1 LQRCNQATYK
11 LWVAWFFV
19 FLLGEDEVVKQRVIC
34 RVVWGLML
42 VVLLL
47 VACGSEEGEVPESTK
62 SPLPTPIA
70 ETPASSPIQTPSAG
84 LPNWDADPEPGK
96 AILRG
101 RIELTQPSALLGEL
115 FLAKVVPTSDPNIG
129 LLELDEEAA
138 SRASIDRDTWQ
149 FIFLNV
155 EPGKYG
161 VIAWEPMNSSPLN
174 DPATGETLML
184 ELLADQVTDVGTLSF
199 P

>member
-1 LQRCNQATYK
+1 VR
-11 LWVAWFFV
+11 
-19 FLLGEDEVVKQRVIC
+19 QRVIC

-47 VACGSEEGEVPESTK
+47 VACGSEEGAVPESKKSTR

-70 ETPASSPIQTPSAG
+70 ATPASSPIQTPSVG
-84 LPNWDADPEPGK
+84 LPNWDADSEPGK

-101 RIELTQPSALLGEL
+101 QIELTQPSVLLGEL
-115 FLAKVVPTSDPNIG
+115 FLAKAVPTSDPNIN
-129 LLELDEEAA
+129 LLELDEEEAP
-138 SRASIDRDTWQ
+138 RASIDRDTWQ

-184 ELLADQVTDVGTLSF
+184 VLPADQVTDVGILSF